1 MPHPLAPQDSTSS
14 SNIILQPSDVRH
26 LVADIF
32 IYQMPFNRELGLELR
47 EFEADHAVLVFER
60 QDRLVGN
67 ALQKILHG
75 GVIAA
80 GLDVAAGLV
89 CVGSAL
95 LRHEGISEQEFH
107 RRLGRMGTIDL
118 RVDYLRPGHGERFT
132 LTSTLLRGGNKI
144 AVARAELHNEAQVH
158 LASATATY
166 IVG

>member
-1 MPHPLAPQDSTSS
+1 MLSQES
-14 SNIILQPSDVRH
+14 VRQR
-26 LVADIF
+26 VSDIF
-32 IYQMPFNRELGLELR
+32 IYQMPFNRELGLELC
-47 EFEADHAVLVFER
+47 EFEADHAILVFDR
-60 QDRLVGN
+60 QERLVGN

-80 GLDVAAGLV
+80 GLV

-95 LRHEGISEQEFH
+95 LRHHSISAQEFH
-107 RRLGRMGTIDL
+107 QRLARMGTIDL
-118 RVDYLRPGHGERFT
+118 RVDYLRPGRGEHFT

-158 LASATATY
+158 IATTTY